1 MAIYTLKLTTCTYST
16 NLDNLLLLLFVVWRL
31 MIPVSLDP
39 IVVKV
44 NNISRTR
51 EYRLENILNVEG
63 IECDFT

>member
-1 MAIYTLKLTTCTYST
+1 
-16 NLDNLLLLLFVVWRL
+16 